1 VLGPGAGL
9 GRVSLTDLGTV
20 ASALAVADV
29 PSPAYAP
36 PQARPRT
43 VRGESFSG
51 PVARLT
57 RSAGTALEATIDWGD
72 GTRSGGTVRGTT
84 VSGSHTFAQPGT
96 HTVTVRLA
104 DRYGGAP

>member
-1 VLGPGAGL
+1 M
-9 GRVSLTDLGTV
+9 SLTDLGTV

-29 PSPAYAP
+29 PSPAYAA
-36 PQARPRT
+36 PQVRPLP

-57 RSAGTALEATIDWGD
+57 QPAGAALVATIDWGD

-84 VSGSHTFAQPGT
+84 VSGAHTFAQPGT
-96 HTVTVRLA
+96 HAVTVRLT